1 MMISTWAA
9 LTAAQQGIV
18 QAILALAALCG
29 LLAVASPARFRT
41 LAELGGR
48 WIDTNHIAQRLDQR
62 YDVDRFALRY
72 PRAFGLAVLAAAAF
86 LAVTVC
92 RG

>member
-1 MMISTWAA
+1 MISTWAA
-9 LTAAQQGIV
+9 LSAAQQGIV
-18 QAILALAALCG
+18 QAMLALAGLCG
-29 LLAVASPARFRT
+29 LIAVASPARFKT

-48 WIDTNHIAQRLDQR
+48 WIDTNRLAQQLDQR

-72 PRAFGLAVLAAAAF
+72 PRAFGLVVLAAAVF

-92 RG
+92 GR